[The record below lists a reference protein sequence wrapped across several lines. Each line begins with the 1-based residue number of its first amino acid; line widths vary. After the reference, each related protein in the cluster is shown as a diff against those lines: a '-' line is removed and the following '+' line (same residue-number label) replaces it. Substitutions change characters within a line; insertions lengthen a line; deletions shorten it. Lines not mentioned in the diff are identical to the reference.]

1 MAGGGVVEV
10 IVKVFVVVVFVMFM
24 CLCDVYVFGIVERP
38 ETRTDCDVGVLFLQ
52 VLRMRNALNDEQ
64 SQKPRRTGE
73 VAVHLGICLK
83 DV

>member
-1 MAGGGVVEV
+1 M
-10 IVKVFVVVVFVMFM
+10 
-24 CLCDVYVFGIVERP
+24 FGIVERP

-52 VLRMRNALNDEQ
+52 VLRMKNASNDEQ